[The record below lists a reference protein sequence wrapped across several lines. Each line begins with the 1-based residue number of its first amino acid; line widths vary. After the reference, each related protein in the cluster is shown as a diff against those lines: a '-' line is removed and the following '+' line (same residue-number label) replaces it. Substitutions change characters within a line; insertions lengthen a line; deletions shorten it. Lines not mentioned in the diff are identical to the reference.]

1 VYVIKSKWGKEDVR
15 TKLSLENQKAI
26 LNWIEV
32 AEDMN
37 P

>member
-1 VYVIKSKWGKEDVR
+1 MGEEDVC
-15 TKLSLENQKAI
+15 TELSLENLKAI

-37 P
+37 Q